1 MSATCT
7 ILALPEAVK
16 FGARVGG
23 SSAMDYCMDVLH
35 IELDNC
41 DM

>member
-1 MSATCT
+1 MSAICT

-23 SSAMDYCMDVLH
+23 SSAVDYCMDVLH
-35 IELDNC
+35 TELDNYE
-41 DM
+41 M